1 MTARTR
7 CGWVKFW
14 ECSELLYGR
23 RCHLMLNKAVYRS
36 YVRSAI
42 LHESE
47 AWCLREGE
55 RGILHRDPW

>member
-36 YVRSAI
+36 YVVVVVEV
-42 LHESE
+42 H
-47 AWCLREGE
+47 RE
-55 RGILHRDPW
+55 R